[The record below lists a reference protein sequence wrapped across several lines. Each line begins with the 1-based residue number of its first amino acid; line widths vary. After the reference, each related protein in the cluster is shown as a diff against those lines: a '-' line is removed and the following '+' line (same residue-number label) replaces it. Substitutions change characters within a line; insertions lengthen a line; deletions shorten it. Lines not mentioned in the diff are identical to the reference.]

1 MNALPHLFHN
11 SSQSAAAAIY
21 TRHFDPLIDYTYS
34 SHWIRIIT
42 IIIMIMIIII
52 MTGHNLLQ
60 QEEALHCHE
69 VLRVRTKHFI
79 F

>member
-34 SHWIRIIT
+34 SHSIRIIT
-42 IIIMIMIIII
+42 IIIMMIII

-60 QEEALHCHE
+60 QEEALYCHE
-69 VLRVRTKHFI
+69 VLRVRIRHFI